1 MSNLHA
7 HKLSAAF
14 VKSAPVGRHTD
25 SHGLMLV
32 VQPSGSRSW
41 IQRIV
46 IQGKRRDMGLGGY
59 PMVSLSE
66 ARDMALANRKIA
78 RSGGDPRK
86 RQSTASD
93 FR

>member
-7 HKLSAAF
+7 HKLSAGF

-32 VQPSGSRSW
+32 VQASGTRSW

-46 IQGKRRDMGLGGY
+46 IQGKRRDM
-59 PMVSLSE
+59 
-66 ARDMALANRKIA
+66 ALAATLWRH
-78 RSGGDPRK
+78 SRK
-86 RQSTASD
+86 RVK
-93 FR
+93 RH